1 MAGAVHRA
9 VTVLLWTLV
18 GVAKILALA
27 LLIEGRWVAAAS
39 ALALTLLLVTLAL
52 FWRRRLT

>member
-52 FWRRRLT
+52 LWRRRLT